1 MNLLEQIKKSPSAH
15 LVLQEA
21 IKFLSDETEK
31 RTAFRNWI
39 DESMKA
45 EFINGEA
52 ILHSPIRRKHLKIS
66 DLLSRI
72 LSIHVSNKKLGVVQ
86 VEKAMIS
93 LTRNDYEPDICF
105 FGNKKADLFTADQML
120 FPAPDLVVEILSK
133 STAKRDRGIKFEDY
147 AAHGITEYWIID
159 PDKQKIEQFALLG
172 DLKEY
177 FPIATVYYD
186 DDIKSKV
193 VEGFEI
199 PLAAIFDEHTNIEA
213 LRKLIAE

>member
-1 MNLLEQIKKSPSAH
+1 MNILEEIKKRPNAQ
-15 LVLQEA
+15 LVIQEA
-21 IKFLSDETEK
+21 IKFLNDETEK

-45 EFINGEA
+45 EFINGEV
-52 ILHSPIRRKHLKIS
+52 ILHSPVKNKHLNAS

-72 LSIHVSNKKLGVVQ
+72 LSVHSSNKKLGAVQ

-105 FGNKKADLFTADQML
+105 FGNEKADKFTADQML
-120 FPAPDLVVEILSK
+120 FPAPDLVIEILSK
-133 STAKRDRGIKFEDY
+133 STAKRDKGIKFEDY
-147 AAHGITEYWIID
+147 AAHGIKEYWIID
-159 PDKQKIEQFALLG
+159 PDKQKVEQFALLG

-186 DDIKSKV
+186 DDIKSRV

-199 PLAAIFDEHTNIEA
+199 PVAAIFEEKANIEA
-213 LRKLIAE
+213 LKKLITV